1 MPTVNIPSIGDVEF
15 PDSMDEA
22 SIQKESARLYTEATT
37 RTATTPSPV
46 DQRDVAAE
54 SLAQGPYT
62 PRVDPA
68 LAVRPEPQEG
78 TPGSI
83 GSVLGPLSKG
93 IPLQPFSFG
102 EQLSYVAE
110 PHPGGEGVPALRVPA
125 GIVKGVENVA
135 TGAGQFMTSPL
146 GFATLGLGAAPG
158 AVRGLASAAFATDM
172 LTHAP
177 DAWQKY
183 WEAAQNGDKT
193 GQAEALTEG
202 LGTLA
207 MAGLAGSHAYAEAR
221 AAITL
226 PKPSITQQT
235 DQALKQQG
243 LQPKE
248 KNASQVSETA
258 AVYGRVREQP
268 GENAGQVP
276 VEEGGPR
283 VQPQAQGRIQ
293 ENQTPLERAIA
304 SNVEQ
309 GLPANVI
316 VTDELGPE
324 GAIAYPDDEGNI
336 MIHRD
341 EMGLWLAGIPEG
353 RREGALKSLLSE
365 EGIHG
370 VTRQV
375 VTDTEAGD
383 LWNSLTGPERALVVK
398 SYTGGR
404 AEFSPA
410 QMGQEYI
417 RREMQRLMRTPIREI
432 AEGKGFQRLTD
443 RAIDIIE
450 RVILA
455 VRRALKTAPSKQLDA
470 LLTRMQDHIDAN
482 KEFNAK
488 TPGDQPFAFR
498 RNLTEEEKKTVADDE
513 QRLMRNADFNVIYR
527 EFTKKAGPAATDDYL
542 KDSIKDLYES
552 DFEFRQ
558 HFEGAQSDAQAI
570 DTIAEILRRVSHGRT
585 EDIHQS
591 EKMIAAEAFRKDPEL
606 LDTAFHAGLS
616 REDKMSAFAVSKL
629 AELGIERPGEALKN
643 WGETRQQVW
652 EEEPNIAKWID
663 TFIHPRYKNQSI
675 YGEGDIQGTSNTPF
689 AFRRK
694 PRPETSEQDIMFLPP
709 TQGGKTPQERPGA
722 AEAGALPF
730 AVPTP
735 EIVSKAADE
744 ALQADSP
751 SFKTFSD
758 YMAQRYNATPGQL
771 REHWEDAV
779 WRQAESQLGV
789 KEQDTGAV
797 SAAARNMLVERSVK
811 MDAKAIEA
819 EGMAKAHAET
829 AKTAE
834 GMAKLNAEAAA
845 EGSRALAARYRNQ
858 AGELARR
865 ARESS
870 SANLPAA
877 TAEQPRYRPG
887 EFRQEN
893 RIATEAL
900 GLIEQAHGEGKSLK
914 RKEVTPEDVRVADES
929 GFREDIDAEDP
940 NLPKILTEGAAADR
954 TTRFRKLVS
963 EGVAK
968 TIKAKAAPASSTKR
982 LVALEDT
989 KTGRVELVSTY
1000 ADKGNYR
1007 IVDPR
1012 KTHLPERQNVPTF
1025 DILKEGRYKPIAS
1038 VLLDE
1043 PVKNFHQRFESLD
1056 DYERRFAT
1064 RVREDHRQATLVG
1077 AEPEAE
1083 GAQPTS
1089 IFGTSNPM
1097 TDTEAGA
1104 FLDFAHDT
1112 LGNITERS
1120 DFDNIIPELKLL
1132 IDRKY
1137 NVPEVLGDKGELAK
1151 ERARETSRARLVAVA
1166 LEKAV
1171 RKVEAENPE
1180 LENTDAAV
1188 TKALDQLYEAA
1199 NQAQNR
1205 DAFVQAIVG
1214 RTENLEPTGGESRVA
1229 PGQPP
1234 YVAEAVNRRFRESV
1248 TEAHGEQLG
1257 LDAALAAHLAR
1268 NAPQAFRRSPGKTV
1282 GQTIKDILS
1291 DVPLEYRTVSKQLAG
1306 EAAPRTSLLNEDA
1319 GNALVRYAAST
1330 IAAPEI
1336 AKGMSAQVLGDRW
1349 KDKGFRETLGAVL
1362 VEDRLRAIQKAFQ
1375 DAGDMISAAAV
1386 QSVIGKDWSP
1396 LKTEADFR
1404 AALANPEIQGA
1415 IRRHKAIIEPPA
1427 AEMHR
1432 RVGGSVKFVEDTGE
1446 FEELPSAVAGP
1457 GLETGAFVNLR
1468 AIMEDEAA
1476 ERLVG
1481 GAPRGNL
1488 ENPLRR
1494 KARFSRQARGTG
1506 EEYEIDYRRL
1516 AERMIEANY
1525 EEFSKVQ
1532 MYDNLVAAG
1541 LAQIEA
1547 PGLKEA
1553 PIIGGRK
1560 TEKFTIERRGAP
1572 AGKYAART
1580 FIRNLWVR
1588 EDVAPELRQ
1597 ALNVDGGFRK
1607 AALIKA
1613 ANFLNAIQL
1622 AGPTDAVWH
1631 VANMISSITGSQ
1643 GGKNLLTDIARK
1655 IPGLNVADALGRVGA
1670 AAIRVMRDSPEI
1682 QQRISEIAEIGALRE
1697 PERRGFSLNK
1707 RFIAVVDRAGRL
1719 VRDDLYMNLVNRGVT
1734 RYSEAGRRE
1743 FINQI
1748 GSYNGRLMSQFQRT
1762 LKDFGAAPFVVAGRN
1777 FNRMAMRRLTFDPGV
1792 KAASPAAWAQMRG
1805 VEIFGTVAT
1814 LIAIP
1819 ALLNF
1824 LISGTPSG
1832 PPGVKI
1838 GQIYL
1843 GRAKDGSLIVLD
1855 PAQWTG
1861 LRRGLRITGAESLI
1875 EGLSRGERSER
1886 ISHNMIRDII
1896 GGISHPW
1903 TGPAVQAVAVG
1914 TTGYSAQAHQ
1924 ESMNPYDYGENVK
1937 SAAEALNPIARAFFK
1952 GGETG
1957 RNPVAESAF
1966 TLAGAA
1972 GLKEVRPFTA
1982 NQEVR
1987 NLLEDWQK
1995 ASGTAKPPRSFEFND
2010 DPSYVNLRNAVTANN
2025 ITKARQI
2032 YGQLL
2037 VKHTEEEIAKQVM
2050 DYAERPISGSKKTE
2064 ADFVDWLG
2072 AKGEA
2077 VYEKAKEDRLA
2088 LSEKILDLLDLP
2100 NPKRKKRGR

>member
-15 PDSMDEA
+15 PDSMDAE
-22 SIQKESARLYTEATT
+22 SIQKESARLYTEATSNT
-37 RTATTPSPV
+37 RTATAQPPTPLV
-46 DQRDVAAE
+46 DQRTIADE

-62 PRVDPA
+62 PRVNPA
-68 LAVRPEPQEG
+68 LTVQPERSEYVA
-78 TPGSI
+78 GSI
-83 GSVLGPLSKG
+83 GSVIGPLAKG
-93 IPLQPFSFG
+93 IPLRPFSLG
-102 EQLSYVAE
+102 SQLEFLAE
-110 PHPGGEGVPALRVPA
+110 NRPRNMPEGAPPNPGLPALQVPA

-172 LTHAP
+172 ATHAP

-183 WEAAQNGDKT
+183 WEAANKGDKT
-193 GQAEALTEG
+193 AQAEALTEG
-202 LGTLA
+202 IGTLA

-221 AAITL
+221 AAIAL

-243 LQPKE
+243 LQLKE
-248 KNASQVSETA
+248 ANASKVSETA
-258 AVYGRVREQP
+258 KVYGGVREQP

-276 VEEGGPR
+276 VEEGGPG
-283 VQPQAQGRIQ
+283 VQQETQGRLQ
-293 ENQTPLERAIA
+293 EAQTPLEKAIA

-309 GLPANVI
+309 GLPSNVI

-324 GAIAYPDDEGNI
+324 GAIAYPNDEGNI
-336 MIHRD
+336 LIHR
-341 EMGLWLAGIPEG
+341 EEVGLWLAGIPEA

-370 VTRQV
+370 VTREV
-375 VTDTEAGD
+375 VTDAEAGD

-404 AEFSPA
+404 AEFTPS

-443 RAIDIIE
+443 KAIDIIE

-455 VRRALKTAPSKQLDA
+455 VRRALKTTPSTQLDA

-488 TPGDQPFAFR
+488 TPGDHPFAYR
-498 RNLTEEEKKTVADDE
+498 RT
-513 QRLMRNADFNVIYR
+513 
-527 EFTKKAGPAATDDYL
+527 
-542 KDSIKDLYES
+542 
-552 DFEFRQ
+552 
-558 HFEGAQSDAQAI
+558 
-570 DTIAEILRRVSHGRT
+570 
-585 EDIHQS
+585 
-591 EKMIAAEAFRKDPEL
+591 
-606 LDTAFHAGLS
+606 
-616 REDKMSAFAVSKL
+616 
-629 AELGIERPGEALKN
+629 
-643 WGETRQQVW
+643 
-652 EEEPNIAKWID
+652 
-663 TFIHPRYKNQSI
+663 
-675 YGEGDIQGTSNTPF
+675 
-689 AFRRK
+689 

-709 TQGGKTPQERPGA
+709 AQGKTPQERPGA
-722 AEAGALPF
+722 TEAGALPF

-735 EIVSKAADE
+735 EIASKAADE
-744 ALQADSP
+744 ALQADFP
-751 SFKTFSD
+751 SFKTYSD
-758 YMAQRYNATPGQL
+758 YIGQRYNTTPGQL

-779 WRQAESQLGV
+779 WRQAESEIAGIKRTPQFEYKPSPKEALIKQAEDLEAQAKFQITEDQKLENLKAKGMLGLTV
-789 KEQDTGAV
+789 KRTSDRAQFLTEE
-797 SAAARNMLVERSVK
+797 AARARKE
-811 MDAKAIEA
+811 
-819 EGMAKAHAET
+819 AET
-829 AKTAE
+829 ASDAPIKVP
-834 GMAKLNAEAAA
+834 K
-845 EGSRALAARYRNQ
+845 SRDYS
-858 AGELARR
+858 E
-865 ARESS
+865 
-870 SANLPAA
+870 P
-877 TAEQPRYRPG
+877 YRPG
-887 EFRQEN
+887 EFREEN

-900 GLIEQAHGEGKSLK
+900 RLIEQSREESKSLK
-914 RKEVTPEDVRVADES
+914 RKEVTPEDVRVADEA
-929 GFREDIDAEDP
+929 GFREDIDTEDP

-1012 KTHLPERQNVPTF
+1012 KTHLPERQNVPTS
-1025 DILKEGRYKPIAS
+1025 DILKEGRYRPIAS

-1064 RVREDHRQATLVG
+1064 RVREDHRQATLIN

-1083 GAQPTS
+1083 GSQPTS

-1112 LGNITERS
+1112 LGSIKERS

-1137 NVPEVLGDKGELAK
+1137 NVPEVLGDKRQLAK
-1151 ERARETSRARLVAVA
+1151 ERAQETSRARLVAVA

-1188 TKALDQLYEAA
+1188 TKALDDLYETAS
-1199 NQAQNR
+1199 QAQNR
-1205 DAFVQAIVG
+1205 DAFVEAVVG
-1214 RTENLEPTGGESRVA
+1214 AKENPEPTGGEVGPA
-1229 PGQPP
+1229 PSEPA
-1234 YVAEAVNRRFRESV
+1234 YVSEAANRRFRNRV
-1248 TEAHGEQLG
+1248 TEAQGEQLR

-1268 NAPQAFRRSPGKTV
+1268 NAPQAFRRTPGKTV

-1291 DVPLEYRTVSKQLAG
+1291 DVPLEFRTVSRQLAG

-1330 IAAPEI
+1330 IAAPEV

-1349 KDKGFRETLGAVL
+1349 KDKGFRDTLGAVL

-1375 DAGDMISAAAV
+1375 DAGDTISAAAV

-1415 IRRHKAIIEPPA
+1415 IRRHKAVIEPPA

-1432 RVGGSVKFVEDTGE
+1432 RVGGSVRFVEDTGE

-1468 AIMEDEAA
+1468 AVMPDEAV

-1525 EEFSKVQ
+1525 EEFTKVQ
-1532 MYDNLVAAG
+1532 MYDTQVAAG

-1553 PIIGGRK
+1553 PTIGGRK

-1580 FIRNLWVR
+1580 FIRNIWIR
-1588 EDVAPELRQ
+1588 DDVSPEVRQ

-1613 ANFLNAIQL
+1613 ANLLNRVQL

-1655 IPGLNVADALGRVGA
+1655 IPGVNIADTLGRVGA

-1697 PERRGFSLNK
+1697 PERKGFSINK

-1719 VRDDLYMNLVNRGVT
+1719 VRDDLYMNLVNRGLI

-1762 LKDFGAAPFVVAGRN
+1762 VKDFGAAPFVVAGRN
-1777 FNRMAMRRLTFDPGV
+1777 FNRMAMRRLIFDPGV
-1792 KAASPAAWAQMRG
+1792 KAASPAAWVQMRG

-1819 ALLNF
+1819 ALINF
-1824 LISGTPSG
+1824 LTTGTPAG
-1832 PPGVKI
+1832 RPGVKQ
-1838 GQIYL
+1838 GQIDT
-1843 GRAKDGSLIVLD
+1843 GKDTKDGSHIVID

-1861 LRRGLRITGAESLI
+1861 LRRGLRITGAQSLI

-1886 ISHNMIRDII
+1886 IKHNMIRDIL

-1903 TGPAVQAVAVG
+1903 TGPAVQAGAVG
-1914 TTGYSAQAHQ
+1914 FTGYSAQAHQ

-1937 SAAEALNPIARAFFK
+1937 AAVEALNPIARAFFK
-1952 GGETG
+1952 GKETG
-1957 RNPVAESAF
+1957 RNPIAESAF

-1972 GLKEVRPFTA
+1972 GLKEVHPFTA
-1982 NQEVR
+1982 NQQVR

-2010 DPSYVNLRNAVTANN
+2010 DPSYVNLRGAVTANN
-2025 ITKARQI
+2025 IPKAREI
-2032 YGQLL
+2032 FGQLL

-2072 AKGEA
+2072 GKGES

-2100 NPKRKKRGR
+2100 NPKRKKQRR